1 MENKINISKL
11 LKDCPKGMELDC
23 TMFDNLV
30 FCEID
35 SEVQDYP
42 IITQLPNGVQ
52 KWFTSDGRYELNP
65 NAKCV
70 IFPKGKTTWD
80 GFHRPF
86 KDGEVVAYGK
96 LDGKESQ
103 IFIFKDKKENN
114 TLSNCYLMLDGD
126 ELDIEEGA
134 YYVTRIAT
142 EEEKQKL
149 FNAIKAHGYKWNS
162 ETKTLEELIETKED
176 TDNRDVMSGIYFD
189 RENYADEVEL
199 HLGNYEIEI
208 RNGNTYAIFKNQK
221 TETLNPKF
229 KVGDRIKHKTN
240 PGQGNEVTEI
250 KDTHY
255 ILDYELALPFLY
267 QDQYELITNKF
278 DITSLKKVTQPKFKV
293 GDIIQDID
301 SYKVK
306 ITKVNIECECYGYES
321 TIGKGIGVMMFSKQD
336 EWKLVPNIEPTFKVG
351 DRIKK
356 DKDHISGII
365 TNISDDGSYK
375 VEYQG
380 GGISYVSLAYQD
392 EYELVSDIKPKFKV
406 GDRVRLK
413 LKPNYV
419 YTIHSLAWDDNK
431 KLAYRLLPNNDKHLI
446 LVSLNTQDD
455 YELVHNKFDIT
466 NLKPFNKVLIR
477 DRDTEE
483 WNCHFFSY
491 YRKNSD
497 RPYICI
503 GSEGMNEYKQ
513 CIPYEANKHLL
524 GTNKD
529 CDEYFKTWE

>member
-1 MENKINISKL
+1 MFNSSDSIANEIKYKIQDYWYSTINLQPYNEENMENKINISKL

-70 IFPKGKTTWD
+70 IFPKGKTSWD

-162 ETKTLEELIETKED
+162 ETKTLEELIESKED
-176 TDNRDVMSGIYFD
+176 TDNRVVMSGIYFD

-199 HLGNYEIEI
+199 HLNNYEIEI
-208 RNGNTYAIFKNQK
+208 RDGKTYAIFKNQK

-255 ILDYELALPFLY
+255 ILDYELALPFLC

-306 ITKVNIECECYGYES
+306 ITKVNIEDECYAYES
-321 TIGKGIGVMMFSKQD
+321 TNATGIGVIMFSKQD
-336 EWKLVPNIEPTFKVG
+336 EWELVSDIKPKFKVG

-380 GGISYVSLAYQD
+380 GGISYVSLEYQD
-392 EYELVSDIKPKFKV
+392 EYELVS
-406 GDRVRLK
+406 
-413 LKPNYV
+413 
-419 YTIHSLAWDDNK
+419 
-431 KLAYRLLPNNDKHLI
+431 
-446 LVSLNTQDD
+446 
-455 YELVHNKFDIT
+455 NKFDIT
-466 NLKPFNKVLIR
+466 TLIPFESRVLVRGADGDLWKPAIYG
-477 DRDTEE
+477 
-483 WNCHFFSY
+483 FSHPKGCY
-491 YRKNSD
+491 VVGGVYW
-497 RPYICI
+497 
-503 GSEGMNEYKQ
+503 KQ
-513 CIPYEANKHLL
+513 YIPYEGNEQLL
-524 GTNKD
+524 GTRND
-529 CDEYFKTWE
+529 FKTWE